1 MKPVTRRRFLA
12 LAIGFPAAA
21 SAAASVSLSS
31 EAYPDLVA
39 NQLKRAASPRD
50 PGEQWVLIDD
60 KAATLTLYRGYS
72 VVEEFRP
79 ISLGRGGASTQRLR
93 GGNATPLGEFRI
105 NRFNHDS
112 KWHIFMGVNYPTP
125 THARMALQNGT
136 YSQADYDA
144 YFDYYRRHR
153 QPPQDTVLG
162 GAIGIHGLGE
172 ADPDIHGRYHWTQGC
187 IAVTNSQI
195 ERLTELVEVGT
206 RVVIR

>member
-1 MKPVTRRRFLA
+1 MKPFTRRHFLA
-12 LAIGFPAAA
+12 LAMGFPAAA
-21 SAAASVSLSS
+21 SAAAKVTLAS
-31 EAYPDLVA
+31 EAFPDLVA
-39 NQLKRAASPRD
+39 DQLQRAARPRD

-60 KAATLTLYRGYS
+60 KAATLTVYRGNS
-72 VVEEFRP
+72 VIEAFRP

-125 THARMALQNGT
+125 THARMALQDGT

-162 GAIGIHGLGE
+162 GAIGIHGLGA
-172 ADPDIHGRYHWTQGC
+172 ADPDIHGSYHWTQGC
-187 IAVTNSQI
+187 VAVTNAQI

>member
-1 MKPVTRRRFLA
+1 MKLVTRRHFLA
-12 LAIGFPAAA
+12 LATGFPAAA

-39 NQLKRAASPRD
+39 SQLQRAASPRN

-60 KAATLTLYRGYS
+60 KAATLTLYRGNS

-79 ISLGRGGASTQRLR
+79 ISLGRGGATTQRLR
-93 GGNATPLGEFRI
+93 GDNATPLGEFRI
-105 NRFNHDS
+105 NRFNYDS

-125 THARMALQNGT
+125 VHARMALQNGI

-187 IAVTNSQI
+187 VAVTNSQI

>member
-12 LAIGFPAAA
+12 LAVSWPVAA
-21 SAAASVSLSS
+21 SAAASVTLAS
-31 EAYPDLVA
+31 EVYPDLVA
-39 NQLKRAASPRD
+39 AELENAAVPRE
-50 PGEQWVLIDD
+50 PGELWVLVDD
-60 KAATLTLYRGYS
+60 KAVTLSIYRGHQ

-79 ISLGRGGASTQRLR
+79 ISLGRGGASTQRVR
-93 GGNATPLGEFRI
+93 GDKATPLGEFRI

-125 THARMALQNGT
+125 THARMALQNGI

-153 QPPQDTVLG
+153 EPPQDTVLG

-187 IAVTNSQI
+187 VAVSNSQI

>member
-12 LAIGFPAAA
+12 LALGWPVAA
-21 SAAASVSLSS
+21 SAAANVTLSS

-39 NQLKRAASPRD
+39 NQLERAASPRE
-50 PGEQWVLIDD
+50 PAEQWVLIDD
-60 KAATLTLYRGYS
+60 KASTLTVFRGYS
-72 VVEEFRP
+72 VVEEFKP
-79 ISLGRGGASTQRLR
+79 VSLGRGGARTQRLR
-93 GGNATPLGEFRI
+93 GDNTTPLGEFRV

-125 THARMALQNGT
+125 THARMALQHGI

-153 QPPQDTVLG
+153 QPPQNTVLG

-172 ADPDIHGRYHWTQGC
+172 ADPDVHDRYNWTQGC
-187 IAVTNSQI
+187 VAVTNSQI
-195 ERLTELVEVGT
+195 ERLTELVKVGT